1 MIENNTELAEMIS
14 TRISHDLIG
23 NIGALAGALE
33 LMKENN
39 NELDEG
45 TLGIISTA
53 SHTLKARQTFFRI
66 AFGLDTKNIE
76 AAELQKICEDYISTV
91 GSRMYPITLKLG
103 DVSPELVKVFSLG
116 VMIGAEVCIRGGHI
130 DISVNKNNM
139 TISVTSEY
147 DLSASKIAVYQNI
160 LQDIR
165 PQDNISQY
173 VQLIYL
179 RELLG
184 SDVAMKIDASDKSMT
199 LIIG

>member
-1 MIENNTELAEMIS
+1 MINNNTELAEMIS

-23 NIGALAGALE
+23 NIGALSSALE
-33 LMKENN
+33 LMKENHD
-39 NELDEG
+39 ELDEG
-45 TLGIISTA
+45 TRSIINTA
-53 SHTLKARQTFFRI
+53 TNTLKARQTFFRI

-76 AAELQKICEDYISTV
+76 TEELKNICQDYLSTF
-91 GSRMYPITLKLG
+91 GSRAYPLSLELLG
-103 DVSPELVKVFSLG
+103 ISSSLAKFVCLS
-116 VMIGAEVCIRGGHI
+116 VMIGAEVCIRGGNI
-130 DISVNKNNM
+130 KVSVNQNNM
-139 TISVTSEY
+139 TIGVKSEY
-147 DLSASKIAVYQNI
+147 NLSAPKIEVYKNI

-184 SDVAMKIDASDKSMT
+184 QDVAMKINATDNSLE

>member
-23 NIGALAGALE
+23 NIGALSGALE
-33 LMKENN
+33 LLKENN
-39 NELDEG
+39 NELDND
-45 TLGIISTA
+45 TRGIIETA
-53 SHTLKARQTFFRI
+53 SQTLKARQTFFRI

-76 AAELQKICEDYISTV
+76 TPELKSICENYLATV
-91 GSRMYPITLKLG
+91 GSRIYPITMDFSG
-103 DVSPELVKVFSLG
+103 ITPELAKFLCLSI
-116 VMIGAEVCIRGGHI
+116 MIGAEICVRGGHI
-130 DISVNKNNM
+130 SVVVSKNNM
-139 TISVTSEY
+139 TVNIASEY
-147 DLSASKIAVYQNI
+147 NLSASKISVYQNI
-160 LQDIR
+160 LQNIR

-184 SDVAMKIDASDKSMT
+184 SYVNMKMEVSDKVVS

>member
-1 MIENNTELAEMIS
+1 MINNNTELAEMIS

-23 NIGALAGALE
+23 NIGALSSALE

-39 NELDEG
+39 DELDEG
-45 TLGIISTA
+45 TRSIINTA
-53 SHTLKARQTFFRI
+53 TNTLKARQTFFRI

-76 AAELQKICEDYISTV
+76 TEELKNICQDYLSTF
-91 GSRMYPITLKLG
+91 GSRAYPLSLELLG
-103 DVSPELVKVFSLG
+103 ISSSLAKFVCLS
-116 VMIGAEVCIRGGHI
+116 VMIGAEVCIRGGNI
-130 DISVNKNNM
+130 KVSVNQNNM
-139 TISVTSEY
+139 TIGVKSEY
-147 DLSASKIAVYQNI
+147 NLSAPKIEVYKNI

-184 SDVAMKIDASDKSMT
+184 QDVAMKINATDNSLE